1 MKFILHI
8 KYIFKEVIDMVYFAL
23 KMNDL
28 NWFSYICFCLEN
40 GLKPCEVKNLKEYQ
54 NYKVR

>member
-1 MKFILHI
+1 
-8 KYIFKEVIDMVYFAL
+8 MVYFAL